1 MSPWVLPLL
10 VTYQVSPLGL
20 SGEEPV
26 VAVGRGQEQDAAGS
40 PSSSPGDRDSHPEA
54 LRDPALG
61 VTML

>member
-26 VAVGRGQEQDAAGS
+26 VAVGRGQGQDAADS
-40 PSSSPGDRDSHPEA
+40 PRSSHGDRDSHSQAEQ
-54 LRDPALG
+54 DPARG
-61 VTML
+61 VMML